1 VTLLVRGDTL
11 EKSMS
16 EYLIAELRGLP
27 NVSVRLGVEVVDG
40 EGDEQLLA
48 VAVRDRSTGAV
59 ERVPTAG
66 LFVMIGAEPHTEWL
80 DGIVDRDDR
89 GFILTGNALSRSGD
103 GRSGWPLE
111 RAPTLLETSVPGV
124 FAAGDIRHAS
134 VKRVT
139 TAMGDGATVVQLVH
153 QHLEGERSPIPV
165 PAAAGH
171 VCAGPCEFRRGE
183 FRREFG

>member
-1 VTLLVRGDTL
+1 
-11 EKSMS
+11 
-16 EYLIAELRGLP
+16 
-27 NVSVRLGVEVVDG
+27 
-40 EGDEQLLA
+40 
-48 VAVRDRSTGAV
+48 
-59 ERVPTAG
+59 
-66 LFVMIGAEPHTEWL
+66 
-80 DGIVDRDDR
+80 
-89 GFILTGNALSRSGD
+89 LSRSGA
-103 GRSGWPLE
+103 GRSGRPLE
-111 RAPTLLETSVPGV
+111 RAPMLLETSVPGV